1 MIGFHGFLSRFPSGG
16 TYFTMF
22 VCKLKCLDKT
32 QSLVDITTNREII
45 DRHLPQDTLVINDEK
60 ATERN
65 TVVLFQDV
73 VSLMKNT

>member
-16 TYFTMF
+16 TDFTML

-32 QSLVDITTNREII
+32 QSLINITTNREII

-60 ATERN
+60 SSQGVA
-65 TVVLFQDV
+65 VVLQIDPII
-73 VSLMKNT
+73 